1 MEEIKPKY
9 RIGTAGIVFW
19 VALAALADLFS
30 LIPFVGDIV
39 GPIFWI
45 CASIYLWKVGCGL
58 LNARRLATSLI
69 SMVAEMIPI
78 VQEFP
83 LILAGMIAVI
93 VMVRAEDKTGI
104 SVPGIGGKKT
114 GSSLVQNGVNPP
126 HQQQIP
132 LNQGGVRA
140 PSGGL
145 QSNK

>member
-1 MEEIKPKY
+1 MEKTKLKY
-9 RIGTAGIVFW
+9 RIGAVGIVFL
-19 VALAALADLFS
+19 VALATLADLFS

-45 CASIYLWKVGCGL
+45 CASVYLWKIGCGL

-78 VQEFP
+78 VQELP

-93 VMVRAEDKTGI
+93 VMVRMEDKTGI
-104 SVPGIGGKKT
+104 SIPGIGDKKS
-114 GSSLVQNGVNPP
+114 GSHLVQNGVNPP

-132 LNQGGVRA
+132 LNQDGVRA
-140 PSGGL
+140 PGGGL
-145 QSNK
+145 R